1 MLSDHFRVNIKKE
14 IETFS
19 IFLIIIFSLYSF
31 NRYSNYGNDAPA
43 SIYFFI
49 LIIITLKI
57 KNIKKINF
65 EDFSNI
71 LIISIFLLTIKP
83 FMIIVIALPFFLFLL
98 NNNKIKVLKHKG
110 SLFCALLI
118 VSWIIKN
125 FLISGCAVFPIKE
138 TCIKKINYY
147 DASITKIASDEAE
160 AWSKAYPASTNK
172 LSFSEYNS
180 NFNWVNNWFKSH
192 FKKIKEKLIPFFLI
206 LILIWLSAIVRKLYY
221 NNFNYQKILKN
232 KNVLL
237 ITFFTLYCS
246 IIWFL
251 KFPVYRFGMAFIS
264 SFIIFI
270 FVNLFVNKNFFYNKR
285 TYYSL
290 IIIGLVIF
298 YGKNLNR
305 IINKLD
311 LTYNNFPWPKIYS
324 MSNEDENIKKE
335 FLKIVNDQNNLIY
348 YYSKGQ
354 ECMYSNSPCS
364 NYYKKNL
371 LKKITNGYSIYYL
384 KDVN

>member
-1 MLSDHFRVNIKKE
+1 
-14 IETFS
+14 
-19 IFLIIIFSLYSF
+19 
-31 NRYSNYGNDAPA
+31 
-43 SIYFFI
+43 
-49 LIIITLKI
+49 
-57 KNIKKINF
+57 
-65 EDFSNI
+65 
-71 LIISIFLLTIKP
+71 
-83 FMIIVIALPFFLFLL
+83 MIIVIALPFFLFLL

-180 NFNWVNNWFKSH
+180 NFNWVNTWFKSH